1 MENSDNR
8 QRFTQLAETIGIT
21 PSSVP
26 TFIWCGEYH
35 TGYQSDDTTGQKLV
49 KRLGDCYEGHYGERP
64 SGWVTEEEFGSEGKA
79 EDKARIDLPWFDSL
93 DASRYSLPTLAV
105 ILGGLDAFNP
115 CAFFVLL
122 FLLSLLVNTR
132 SRRRML
138 FVGGLFV
145 VTSGFVY
152 FAFMAAWLNVFQLVD
167 GISAITLVAG
177 SIAIVIG
184 ILGIK
189 EYFHFQQGVSL
200 SLSPGRKAELFR
212 RMRGL
217 LNTEHLSTVLFG
229 TMALALA
236 ANSYEIL
243 CTMGLPMVFTRI
255 LTLEQL
261 SASQYYG
268 YLVLYN
274 LVYVSPLA
282 IIVGL
287 FVASMGRRKLSEG
300 EGRFLKLLSGA
311 MMGGLGLVLVASPE
325 QLTNPLRATL
335 LIVATVLVT
344 FGVHY
349 FYQRQRKR

>member
-1 MENSDNR
+1 
-8 QRFTQLAETIGIT
+8 
-21 PSSVP
+21 
-26 TFIWCGEYH
+26 
-35 TGYQSDDTTGQKLV
+35 
-49 KRLGDCYEGHYGERP
+49 
-64 SGWVTEEEFGSEGKA
+64 
-79 EDKARIDLPWFDSL
+79 
-93 DASRYSLPTLAV
+93 
-105 ILGGLDAFNP
+105 
-115 CAFFVLL
+115 
-122 FLLSLLVNTR
+122 
-132 SRRRML
+132 
-138 FVGGLFV
+138 
-145 VTSGFVY
+145 
-152 FAFMAAWLNVFQLVD
+152 
-167 GISAITLVAG
+167 
-177 SIAIVIG
+177 
-184 ILGIK
+184 
-189 EYFHFQQGVSL
+189 
-200 SLSPGRKAELFR
+200 
-212 RMRGL
+212 
-217 LNTEHLSTVLFG
+217 
-229 TMALALA
+229 MALALA
-236 ANSYEIL
+236 ANSYEVL

-311 MMGGLGLVLVASPE
+311 MMGGLGLVLVSSPE